1 MKKFNTIIIDIVN
14 IIIDAV
20 LGIMENI
27 GILDKVLGFFGI
39 ETIDVN
45 FDDNIDD
52 NSTAEN
58 EDNNRA
64 IQNGWNPD
72 DHDTDDIEHF
82 ALSEEE
88 RKFIR
93 EQEAD
98 ELQKKFD
105 EQDLLDEEHGDES
118 DLEVRDQSGKPYRMY
133 TKEDIISSLE
143 SLRKN
148 AENIDEACVFG
159 FVKYKVENPDA
170 EEQVGDIYNKNDI
183 LNAVAAM
190 REMYLNIPFGLYYDY
205 LYEVIKNYKNILEER
220 EKTEVI
226 PF

>member
-14 IIIDAV
+14 IIIDTV
-20 LGIMENI
+20 LGITENI

-72 DHDTDDIEHF
+72 DYNPDDIEHF
-82 ALSEEE
+82 SLSEEE

-98 ELQKKFD
+98 ELQKEFD
-105 EQDLLDEEHGDES
+105 EQDLLDEYYEACCVVQEEISPCCLTQEEEVHVDLTDPIPDEY
-118 DLEVRDQSGKPYRMY
+118 KN
-133 TKEDIISSLE
+133 KKWEDI
-143 SLRKN
+143 
-148 AENIDEACVFG
+148 
-159 FVKYKVENPDA
+159 
-170 EEQVGDIYNKNDI
+170 
-183 LNAVAAM
+183 
-190 REMYLNIPFGLYYDY
+190 PF
-205 LYEVIKNYKNILEER
+205 
-220 EKTEVI
+220 
-226 PF
+226 